1 MRRGGSG
8 VTPQVEVCV
17 EGGGGGICISW
28 AKQVYYWIFRIFM
41 EDGIGKMQIALGVVA
56 YCSFILFIQ
65 SYGLELLDLEEKVKL
80 V

>member
-1 MRRGGSG
+1 
-8 VTPQVEVCV
+8 
-17 EGGGGGICISW
+17 
-28 AKQVYYWIFRIFM
+28 M

-80 V
+80 VWIFFFINYKLQSNLAVRNVMVPVF